1 MTWPR
6 RGLIGNSQQNKSSG
20 GMLTPRS
27 FDASVNTFSDFGMLP
42 WGSLYTTD
50 LVSDNTNFYGA
61 LSFHVSHDGRY
72 LFVYYAGDDVIRFPL
87 STPYDI
93 NTKSLNPD
101 QTLTDSTLGELNG
114 SLVSWSNDGYHMYV
128 AGADD
133 DTLQD
138 WQAETPWSLTNI
150 RYGGRATFDNFN
162 LSGGGR
168 GVFWRPNGERL
179 FIVTSADNIYQ
190 FTLTSAWDMTTA
202 SYDGSRSISSDVSE
216 PFGLHFSTNG
226 DKVFVMDSTGSHV
239 AEFSLGTN
247 WDVTAT
253 GWAHESDYATG
264 SVANGN
270 LNYPDAF
277 AMSNDGTKF
286 YGTDSS
292 SIWQWTLDVAWDL
305 SGGVTFDGARTNIG
319 SYPYPS
325 TIAGLSFNSDG
336 TQLVICE
343 RGNSLIRVFSLS
355 TAYDIEGSTTVT
367 QQMSFMPNASYVP
380 YNVNDSNHWYKP
392 DFLGDVH
399 VTNDYLFLID
409 GDASPSSEQPI
420 LHRFNLKVSDDP
432 TSIDHGSHIS
442 SNETITEPS
451 SIHWTPDGKKFITTN
466 TYGKLFH
473 YTTSIPWNL
482 CRSFVTYDGYS
493 TIQNGIVDDPGAVVI
508 APDGKNILAFDD
520 SSEELG
526 QGYLSNYF
534 EPTNG
539 DITYKFKTSAALY
552 SYLWLDGAYFS
563 KCAQISANH
572 EILYILSSNT
582 DILQLRLQTY

>member
-1 MTWPR
+1 MMTWPR

-50 LVSDNTNFYGA
+50 LVSDNTNFFSSR
-61 LSFHVSHDGRY
+61 SFHVSHDGRY

-93 NTKSLNPD
+93 STKSLNPD

-128 AGADD
+128 AGSDD
-133 DTLQD
+133 DNLQD

-150 RYGGRATFDNFN
+150 RYGGRVTFDNFN
-162 LSGGGR
+162 LSGAGR

-190 FTLTSAWDMTTA
+190 FTLTSAWDMTTV
-202 SYDGSRSISSDVSE
+202 SYDGSRSISSDVSQ
-216 PFGLHFSTNG
+216 PYGLHFSSNG
-226 DKVFVMDSTGSHV
+226 DKVFVMDYTGSHV

-264 SVANGN
+264 SIANGN
-270 LNYPDAF
+270 LDYPDAF

-286 YGTDSS
+286 YGTDGSN
-292 SIWQWTLDVAWDL
+292 IYQWTLDVAWDL
-305 SGGVTFDGARTNIG
+305 DGGSGPTFNGTRSIG
-319 SYPYPS
+319 GS
-325 TIAGLSFNSDG
+325 TISGLSFTSDG
-336 TQLVICE
+336 TQLVMSE
-343 RGNSLIRVFSLS
+343 RGSNLIRVFSLS

-367 QQMSFMPNASYVP
+367 QQISFSPNASHVP

-409 GDASPSSEQPI
+409 ADASPSSDQPI

-432 TSIDHGSHIS
+432 TSIDHGSHDS
-442 SNETITEPS
+442 SNQSIITPN
-451 SIHWTPDGKKFITTN
+451 SIHWTPDGKKFIIGQDS
-466 TYGKLFH
+466 GKLYH
-473 YTTSIPWNL
+473 YTTSIPWNP

-493 TIQNGIVDDPGAVVI
+493 IIQDGIAQYPGAVVI
-508 APDGKNILAFDD
+508 APDGKNILALDD
-520 SSEELG
+520 YTEHMG
-526 QGYLSNYF
+526 QGYLSDYF
-534 EPTNG
+534 ESTNG
-539 DITYKFKTSAALY
+539 DITYKFITSSY
-552 SYLWLDGAYFS
+552 FYNYLWLNGDYDS
-563 KCAQISANH
+563 QCAQISANH
-572 EILYILSSNT
+572 EMLYILSSNT